1 MTIDSLSD
9 VISVFISL
17 LFGAVVSLIY
27 DLFKSYRIA
36 FKSSY
41 AWIVVQD
48 ILFSIISAVLTYL
61 LLYICV
67 KGEIRWFV
75 LIFEIIGFALFRN
88 YISKTVVKIIVKI
101 NLFIKKAI
109 IMHLKSGIS
118 LIENKING
126 FFDKIFNKIS
136 KKSLKRK
143 Q

>member
-36 FKSSY
+36 FKSSD

-48 ILFSIISAVLTYL
+48 ILFSIIT
-61 LLYICV
+61 
-67 KGEIRWFV
+67 
-75 LIFEIIGFALFRN
+75 
-88 YISKTVVKIIVKI
+88 
-101 NLFIKKAI
+101 
-109 IMHLKSGIS
+109 
-118 LIENKING
+118 
-126 FFDKIFNKIS
+126 
-136 KKSLKRK
+136 